1 MQKKIQLKFSKS
13 NAIIYDYD
21 ILFECFFLDLTLH
34 FKNGLFFSKMN
45 EFTVLSDFKT
55 GGNEK
60 NH

>member
-1 MQKKIQLKFSKS
+1 MQEIFQLEFSKLHLI
-13 NAIIYDYD
+13 NDYD

>member
-1 MQKKIQLKFSKS
+1 MQEIFQLKFSKLHL
-13 NAIIYDYD
+13 IYDYD